1 MGTLVDKLLIGKEYI
16 EIWQFG
22 PNDFSVNY
30 VTSDASVRGTLLEVM
45 ADLNNSFGIF
55 DEQEG

>member
-1 MGTLVDKLLIGKEYI
+1 MGTLVDKLMIGNEYI

-22 PNDFSVNY
+22 LNDYSVNY

-45 ADLNNSFGIF
+45 ADLNNAFGIF
-55 DEQEG
+55 DEED

>member
-1 MGTLVDKLLIGKEYI
+1 MGTLVDKLMIGTEYI

-22 PNDFSVNY
+22 LNDFAVNY
-30 VTSDASVRGTLLEVM
+30 ITSDASVRGTLLEVM

-55 DEQEG
+55 D

>member
-1 MGTLVDKLLIGKEYI
+1 MGTLVDKLMIGTEYI

-22 PNDFSVNY
+22 LNDFSVNY

-45 ADLNNSFGIF
+45 NDLHQTFGVF
-55 DEQEG
+55 DEEEN